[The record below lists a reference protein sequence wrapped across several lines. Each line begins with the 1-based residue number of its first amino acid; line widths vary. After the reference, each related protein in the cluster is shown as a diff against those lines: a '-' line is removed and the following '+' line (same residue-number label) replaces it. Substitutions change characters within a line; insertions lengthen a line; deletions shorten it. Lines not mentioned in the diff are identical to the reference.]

1 MMSLAIDAMTRYP
14 EQKRLLVAG
23 ALVFNALFSEK
34 VRAEMEE
41 TTITKT
47 CVGALA
53 AYGTYPEM
61 VSAMCALLTK
71 LVSEAT
77 FPQFKEKKALE
88 VLILMA

>member
-1 MMSLAIDAMTRYP
+1 MSLAIDAMTRYP

-23 ALVFNALFSEK
+23 ALVLNALFSEK

-47 CVGALA
+47 CVGAL
-53 AYGTYPEM
+53 
-61 VSAMCALLTK
+61 LTK

-77 FPQFKEKKALE
+77 YPQFKEKK
-88 VLILMA
+88 VLIVW